1 MTFTDPFG
9 GTWLVC
15 VGHGVRAFLVRGQ
28 GDYMDFGRLQWTVG
42 RRAAAASLLLQQAG
56 AHVLTGLAVATAYR
70 RAFRMSREFRR
81 LPA

>member
-1 MTFTDPFG
+1 
-9 GTWLVC
+9 
-15 VGHGVRAFLVRGQ
+15 
-28 GDYMDFGRLQWTVG
+28 MDFGRLQWTVG